1 MASLPTTT
9 RMVSIRSF
17 RENMTKFLRESQENN
32 VHFIVMRHAEPVA
45 RVSPLNKKRLTMREF
60 EQEIAEAREQVKRGE
75 VFTQKEMEEML
86 GM

>member
-1 MASLPTTT
+1 
-9 RMVSIRSF
+9 MVSIRSF
-17 RENMTKFLRESQENN
+17 RENMTKFLRESQEHN

-45 RVSPLNKKRLTMREF
+45 RVTPLKTKRLTMREF